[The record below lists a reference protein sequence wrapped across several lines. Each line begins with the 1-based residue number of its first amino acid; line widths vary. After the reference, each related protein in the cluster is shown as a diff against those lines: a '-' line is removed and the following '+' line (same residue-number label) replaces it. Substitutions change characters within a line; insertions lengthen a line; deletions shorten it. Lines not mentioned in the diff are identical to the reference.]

1 MNFDTIRNMLADDL
15 RVEPVGLT
23 RMNGRSAMAKY
34 FRYSLV
40 QDRHL
45 VPGFVDRRPAASGAR
60 SERYGNV
67 EFDIAGIP
75 PAAEAGTVRRTECRM
90 GYENTEMTNTSMK
103 GNDVNNMY
111 YYALFYD
118 VVDDF
123 VSRRSPYRDDH
134 LRLAREAHRRGALL
148 LAGALSDPV
157 DRALLVFRVPGKTV
171 VEDFARN
178 DPYVING
185 LVTRWEVRS
194 WTVVIGNE
202 AAGTQPQA
210 V

>member
-1 MNFDTIRNMLADDL
+1 LSFRRSANRRLHRGTGRSEHTQSICQLPDRGRAVNFDTIRNMLADDV

-34 FRYSLV
+34 FRSSLV
-40 QDRHL
+40 QDRDL
-45 VPGFVDRRPAASGAR
+45 VAGFVDRRPAGSGAR

-123 VSRRSPYRDDH
+123 
-134 LRLAREAHRRGALL
+134 
-148 LAGALSDPV
+148 
-157 DRALLVFRVPGKTV
+157 
-171 VEDFARN
+171 
-178 DPYVING
+178 
-185 LVTRWEVRS
+185 
-194 WTVVIGNE
+194 
-202 AAGTQPQA
+202 
-210 V
+210 